1 MFSAKIGDIVSKE
14 EANSTLQ
21 VPIILENTG
30 KILNSKANDISG
42 SLTETETE
50 SKKAV
55 AYLDIMKKTTSNAKR
70 VKSDAQ
76 VFTGN
81 IATDF
86 SHPIAKGNF
95 VVLKG
100 EVNQGFYNF
109 YDMI

>member
-1 MFSAKIGDIVSKE
+1 MYSAKIGDIVSKE
-14 EANSTLQ
+14 EANSILQ
-21 VPIILENTG
+21 VPIVLENTG
-30 KILNSKANDISG
+30 KILNSQANDISG
-42 SLTETETE
+42 SLTETE

-55 AYLDIMKKTTSNAKR
+55 AYIDIMKKTTSNAKR

-100 EVNQGFYNF
+100 EVNQGFYYF
-109 YDMI
+109 Y